1 MFYSFRVFGVFFFVI
16 SVFVVC
22 IQFRIN
28 QLANSSLFTVVLVC
42 LKTVLKNLLLK
53 KFSRVVVVYCS
64 VIKVLFCCS
73 FQAAAF
79 IFYQKPF
86 SLSRTFLT
94 FFKAIWLLFS
104 NKLIYIIISFFI
116 CQDFFQFF
124 FFAVSHE
131 SALTVYHFRFH
142 LSRTFSSFFGIS
154 ALFSNWWKSLF

>member
-1 MFYSFRVFGVFFFVI
+1 
-16 SVFVVC
+16 
-22 IQFRIN
+22 
-28 QLANSSLFTVVLVC
+28 
-42 LKTVLKNLLLK
+42 LK

-73 FQAAAF
+73 FQATAF

-104 NKLIYIIISFFI
+104 NKLIYIIISFFV
-116 CQDFFQFF
+116 CQEFFQFF

-131 SALTVYHFRFH
+131 SALIVYHFRFR
-142 LSRTFSSFFGIS
+142 LSRTFSSFFDIS
-154 ALFSNWWKSLF
+154 ALFSNW

>member
-1 MFYSFRVFGVFFFVI
+1 ME
-16 SVFVVC
+16 
-22 IQFRIN
+22 QFTIKDSTIAFIGLGLIGGSIAKGIKRACPTARIM
-28 QLANSSLFTVVLVC
+28 AYI
-42 LKTVLKNLLLK
+42 K

-73 FQAAAF
+73 FQATAF

-154 ALFSNWWKSLF
+154 ALFSNW